1 MSNVNAGVFNF
12 PQILRRLGH
21 RTKQV
26 RDVVFVRDAI
36 FEKSVG
42 THIDTDGSPGG
53 GAGRTTRLSGPPV
66 NFGYENTNSTEA
78 IAANVDSYISFT
90 DATCDYNNDPTITHD
105 SNTEIR
111 VGQFVSG
118 TGIPTDS
125 TVASVTSATEFEL
138 SASTTGGSVTNG
150 TLTFNG
156 KDTVYYVDS
165 PEIVLPGIKT
175 YQSPIVSRVGKL
187 ERTGH
192 RITGACTFH
201 IPPLSIIK
209 SLDNFSDCKAF
220 SEIETYDTFFD
231 IERSIVKPTDTGAVT
246 QQTTTFT
253 MAANQPGYEV
263 DRLQFKIKTAG
274 VLDYILLT
282 GLQNNA
288 SATLKWDG
296 NLTLSTSDFITVDLP
311 ISKVSDG
318 DTTSIYKD
326 GTRSE
331 YTADTNDTGVDFD
344 IDKMFGDSQNKLQTV
359 IVQLTASVAVEIKD
373 IYLYKACEWRIENI
387 KDYRDEYMAIGAV
400 RVRGDRTSRRRAY
413 G

>member
-1 MSNVNAGVFNF
+1 MSNVNAGIFNF

-26 RDVVFVRDAI
+26 RDLVFMRDAI
-36 FEKSVG
+36 FAKSAG
-42 THIDTDGSPGG
+42 THKDTDGSPGG
-53 GAGRTTRLSGPPV
+53 GSGRTTQMSGPPV
-66 NFGYENTNSTEA
+66 TFGYESTDSTQTL
-78 IAANVDSYISFT
+78 AANVDGYIS
-90 DATCDYNNDPTITHD
+90 
-105 SNTEIR
+105 
-111 VGQFVSG
+111 
-118 TGIPTDS
+118 
-125 TVASVTSATEFEL
+125 
-138 SASTTGGSVTNG
+138 
-150 TLTFNG
+150 

-165 PEIVLPGIKT
+165 PEIMLPGLKA

-209 SLDNFSDCKAF
+209 ALDNFTDCKAF

-231 IERSIVKPTDTGAVT
+231 IERSIIRPTDTGEVT

-253 MAANQPGYEV
+253 MSSNQPGYEI
-263 DRLQFKIKTAG
+263 DRLQFKIKTVG
-274 VLDYILLT
+274 VLDYVLLT
-282 GLQNNA
+282 GLQNNV
-288 SATLKWDG
+288 STTLKWDG
-296 NLTLSTSDFITVDLP
+296 NLTLSSSDFITVDLP
-311 ISKVSDG
+311 ISKISAT

-331 YTADTNDTGVDFD
+331 YTAAITGNFD
-344 IDKMFGDSQNKLQTV
+344 IDKMFGDSENKLQTV
-359 IVQLTASVAVEIKD
+359 IVQLTASVAVDIKD
-373 IYLYKACEWRIENI
+373 IYLYKACEWSVENI

>member
-1 MSNVNAGVFNF
+1 MSNVNAGIFNF
-12 PQILRRLGH
+12 PQVLRRLGH

-26 RDVVFVRDAI
+26 RDLVFMRDAI
-36 FEKSVG
+36 FAKSAG
-42 THIDTDGSPGG
+42 THKDTDGSPGG
-53 GAGRTTRLSGPPV
+53 GSGRTTQMSGPPV
-66 NFGYENTNSTEA
+66 TFGYESTGSTQTL
-78 IAANVDSYISFT
+78 AANVDGYIS
-90 DATCDYNNDPTITHD
+90 
-105 SNTEIR
+105 
-111 VGQFVSG
+111 
-118 TGIPTDS
+118 
-125 TVASVTSATEFEL
+125 
-138 SASTTGGSVTNG
+138 
-150 TLTFNG
+150 

-165 PEIVLPGIKT
+165 PEIMLPGLKA

-209 SLDNFSDCKAF
+209 SLDNFTDCKAF

-263 DRLQFKIKTAG
+263 DRIQFKIKTVG
-274 VLDYILLT
+274 VLDYVLLT
-282 GLQNNA
+282 GLQNNV
-288 SATLKWDG
+288 STTLKWDG
-296 NLTLSTSDFITVDLP
+296 NLTLSSSDFITVDLP
-311 ISKVSDG
+311 ISKISAT

-331 YTADTNDTGVDFD
+331 YTAAIAGTFD
-344 IDKMFGDSQNKLQTV
+344 IDKMFGDSQNKLQSV
-359 IVQLTASVAVEIKD
+359 IVQLDASVAVDIKD
-373 IYLYKACEWRIENI
+373 IYLYKACEWSVENI

-400 RVRGDRTSRRRAY
+400 RVRGERSSRRRAY

>member
-1 MSNVNAGVFNF
+1 MSNVNAGIFNF

-26 RDVVFVRDAI
+26 RDLVFMRDAI
-36 FEKSVG
+36 FAKSAG
-42 THIDTDGSPGG
+42 THKDTDGSPGAG
-53 GAGRTTRLSGPPV
+53 TGRTTQMSGPPV
-66 NFGYENTNSTEA
+66 TFGYES
-78 IAANVDSYISFT
+78 
-90 DATCDYNNDPTITHD
+90 
-105 SNTEIR
+105 
-111 VGQFVSG
+111 
-118 TGIPTDS
+118 TDS
-125 TVASVTSATEFEL
+125 TQTL
-138 SASTTGGSVTNG
+138 SADADGYIS
-150 TLTFNG
+150 

-165 PEIVLPGIKT
+165 PEIVLPGLKT

-209 SLDNFSDCKAF
+209 SLDNFTDCKAF

-231 IERSIVKPTDTGAVT
+231 IERSIIKPTDTGEVT

-253 MAANQPGYEV
+253 MSANQPGYEI
-263 DRLQFKIKTAG
+263 DRLQFKIKTVG
-274 VLDYILLT
+274 VLDYVLLT
-282 GLQNNA
+282 GLQNNV
-288 SATLKWDG
+288 STTLKWDG
-296 NLTLSTSDFITVDLP
+296 NLTLSSSDFITVDLP
-311 ISKVSDG
+311 ISKISAT

-331 YTADTNDTGVDFD
+331 YTAAITGNFD
-344 IDKMFGDSQNKLQTV
+344 IDKMFGDSENKLQTV
-359 IVQLTASVAVEIKD
+359 IVQLTASVAVDIKD
-373 IYLYKACEWRIENI
+373 IYLYKACEWSVENI

>member
-26 RDVVFVRDAI
+26 RDIVFVRDAI
-36 FEKSVG
+36 FAKSAG
-42 THIDTDGSPGG
+42 THKDTDGSPGG
-53 GAGRTTRLSGPPV
+53 GSGRTTQMSGPPV
-66 NFGYENTNSTEA
+66 TFGYEDTGSTQTL
-78 IAANVDSYISFT
+78 AANVDGYIS
-90 DATCDYNNDPTITHD
+90 
-105 SNTEIR
+105 
-111 VGQFVSG
+111 
-118 TGIPTDS
+118 
-125 TVASVTSATEFEL
+125 
-138 SASTTGGSVTNG
+138 
-150 TLTFNG
+150 

-165 PEIVLPGIKT
+165 PEIMLPGLKA

-274 VLDYILLT
+274 VLDYVLLT

-288 SATLKWDG
+288 IATLKWDG
-296 NLTLSTSDFITVDLP
+296 NLTLSSSDFITVDLP

-344 IDKMFGDSQNKLQTV
+344 IDKMFGDSENKLQTV

-400 RVRGDRTSRRRAY
+400 RVRGDRSSRRRAY

>member
-1 MSNVNAGVFNF
+1 MSNVNAGIFNF
-12 PQILRRLGH
+12 PQVLRRLGH

-26 RDVVFVRDAI
+26 RDLVFVRDAI
-36 FEKSVG
+36 YEKSVG
-42 THIDTDGSPGG
+42 THKDTDGSPGG
-53 GAGRTTRLSGPPV
+53 GSGRTTQMSGPPV
-66 NFGYENTNSTEA
+66 TFGYESTGSTQTLA
-78 IAANVDSYISFT
+78 SDADGYIS
-90 DATCDYNNDPTITHD
+90 
-105 SNTEIR
+105 
-111 VGQFVSG
+111 
-118 TGIPTDS
+118 
-125 TVASVTSATEFEL
+125 
-138 SASTTGGSVTNG
+138 
-150 TLTFNG
+150 

-165 PEIVLPGIKT
+165 PEIMLPGLKA

-209 SLDNFSDCKAF
+209 ALDNFTDCKAF

-253 MAANQPGYEV
+253 MATNQPGYEI
-263 DRLQFKIKTAG
+263 DRIQFKIKTVG
-274 VLDYILLT
+274 VLDYVLLT
-282 GLQNNA
+282 GLQNNV
-288 SATLKWDG
+288 STTLKWDG
-296 NLTLSTSDFITVDLP
+296 NLTLSSSDFITVDLP
-311 ISKVSDG
+311 ISKISAT

-331 YTADTNDTGVDFD
+331 YTAAITGNFD
-344 IDKMFGDSQNKLQTV
+344 IDKMFGDSENKLQTV
-359 IVQLTASVAVEIKD
+359 KVQLTASEAVEIKD
-373 IYLYKACEWRIENI
+373 IYLYKACEWSVENI

>member
-26 RDVVFVRDAI
+26 RDIVFVRDAI
-36 FEKSVG
+36 YSKSTKSTG
-42 THIDTDGSPGG
+42 ATSDTEGSGSTL
-53 GAGRTTRLSGPPV
+53 AGPAV
-66 NFGYENTNSTEA
+66 NFGYE
-78 IAANVDSYISFT
+78 
-90 DATCDYNNDPTITHD
+90 
-105 SNTEIR
+105 
-111 VGQFVSG
+111 
-118 TGIPTDS
+118 
-125 TVASVTSATEFEL
+125 
-138 SASTTGGSVTNG
+138 TTGSTQVLAAT
-150 TLTFNG
+150 T
-156 KDTVYYVDS
+156 DTAYYVDS

-231 IERSIVKPTDTGAVT
+231 IERSIIKPTDTGEVT

-274 VLDYILLT
+274 VLDYVLLT

-288 SATLKWDG
+288 TATLKWDG
-296 NLTLSTSDFITVDLP
+296 NLTLSSSDFITVDLP

-331 YTADTNDTGVDFD
+331 YTADTDTDADFD
-344 IDKMFGDSQNKLQTV
+344 IDKMFGDSENKLQSV

-373 IYLYKACEWRIENI
+373 IYLYKACEWSVENI

-400 RVRGDRTSRRRAY
+400 RVRGDRSSRRRAY